1 MARKKAKR
9 KFRAVSAVK
18 EMARERIGSPRP
30 QQVVPNRKARQSRS
44 EKHKRTLAKLLQDSD

>member
-1 MARKKAKR
+1 MARKKTKK

-30 QQVVPNRKARQSRS
+30 QQVVPGRKQKRSTS
-44 EKHKRTLAKLLQDSD
+44 EKHKRTLQDLLQDSD